1 MLFIMTVVR
10 RAVATFPL
18 EGDPWPGV
26 VRYGPHGPDENRAR
40 LLGTVSGKRVLV
52 LGGGAG
58 QLPATLATQGAK
70 VIVVEPDPTCTELV
84 RTRCAELNLQVEL
97 HQHDPAELAFVR
109 AGTIDLVV
117 SVLSLARVGDLA
129 RLFRQVHRVLRH
141 EAPMVLSLP
150 HPVLTLV
157 DGPAGRAYGGGEAR
171 KHRVNTPRG
180 EVEVVEYPHTVEGLV
195 TALSRTNFAIDAVVE
210 ALAET
215 ANTDDHYWTPSYAA
229 VPTTLVVRTR
239 RLGR

>member
-1 MLFIMTVVR
+1 MLFVMTVLR

-18 EGDPWPGV
+18 EGDPWHGV

-40 LLGTVSGKRVLV
+40 MLGTVSGKRVLV

-70 VIVVEPDPTCTELV
+70 VIVVEPDPTSTELV

-117 SVLSLARVGDLA
+117 SVLSLARVG
-129 RLFRQVHRVLRH
+129 RPR
-141 EAPMVLSLP
+141 P
-150 HPVLTLV
+150 PVPS
-157 DGPAGRAYGGGEAR
+157 GPPGHA
-171 KHRVNTPRG
+171 PRG
-180 EVEVVEYPHTVEGLV
+180 THGAVAPPPGAYVGRWARRPRLRRRRGPQTSGQHSPGRDGGHRAPPH
-195 TALSRTNFAIDAVVE
+195 R
-210 ALAET
+210 
-215 ANTDDHYWTPSYAA
+215 
-229 VPTTLVVRTR
+229 
-239 RLGR
+239 